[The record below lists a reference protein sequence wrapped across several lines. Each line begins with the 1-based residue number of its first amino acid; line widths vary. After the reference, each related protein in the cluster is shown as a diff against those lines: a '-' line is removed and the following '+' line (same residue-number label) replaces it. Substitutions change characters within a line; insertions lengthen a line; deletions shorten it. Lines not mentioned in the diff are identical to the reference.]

1 MERRF
6 TPRVHRRGKQ
16 IDEADDDDEI
26 CFVKSMELEEI
37 ERELFQ
43 IKK

>member
-6 TPRVHRRGKQ
+6 TPRVHRRGKE

-26 CFVKSMELEEI
+26 CFMKGIELEEI
-37 ERELFQ
+37 GRELFQ